1 MVFRSALAACS
12 LAACFSLCSP
22 AQSTSSQPQP
32 SAPQQPAPSQP
43 APQDQPKLQFQDLPP
58 EPRTPTPEEAEQ
70 QHQQAVLNAA
80 VRLVAM
86 QAHWGPELGTPG
98 LSMALRELRRAK
110 TAEGTSI
117 TYRITGSG
125 FAPDDRLMLVR
136 WPLNSEAQA
145 TMGGISFDA
154 KGVAVCGEAPA
165 QAATPAAAGS
175 PDASSQAAAPASG
188 LSAAPAPNA
197 VKSAPPTFT
206 PPPTC
211 ATTMQQNQPVEIQTT
226 AAPGE
231 AIRVAF
237 MSTDRKRIAAVSTIP
252 FPVANSDKG
261 CRLQVILGVKD
272 GSLVLIDGTG
282 FPPNT
287 PLKLDAVT
295 GGTTRPLHPR
305 TNAEGRIL
313 VPLLVGTKGQTSGDT
328 TVRFAGL
335 NRQPTLDTPKEAAQP
350 DPDCAPAVSF
360 HWGEGSY
367 KPE

>member
-1 MVFRSALAACS
+1 
-12 LAACFSLCSP
+12 
-22 AQSTSSQPQP
+22 
-32 SAPQQPAPSQP
+32 
-43 APQDQPKLQFQDLPP
+43 
-58 EPRTPTPEEAEQ
+58 
-70 QHQQAVLNAA
+70 
-80 VRLVAM
+80 
-86 QAHWGPELGTPG
+86 
-98 LSMALRELRRAK
+98 
-110 TAEGTSI
+110 
-117 TYRITGSG
+117 
-125 FAPDDRLMLVR
+125 
-136 WPLNSEAQA
+136 
-145 TMGGISFDA
+145 
-154 KGVAVCGEAPA
+154 
-165 QAATPAAAGS
+165 
-175 PDASSQAAAPASG
+175 
-188 LSAAPAPNA
+188 
-197 VKSAPPTFT
+197 
-206 PPPTC
+206 
-211 ATTMQQNQPVEIQTT
+211 MQQNQPVEIQTT

-231 AIRVAF
+231 AIRLAF

-335 NRQPTLDTPKEAAQP
+335 NKQPTLDTSKEAAQP

-367 KPE
+367 KAE